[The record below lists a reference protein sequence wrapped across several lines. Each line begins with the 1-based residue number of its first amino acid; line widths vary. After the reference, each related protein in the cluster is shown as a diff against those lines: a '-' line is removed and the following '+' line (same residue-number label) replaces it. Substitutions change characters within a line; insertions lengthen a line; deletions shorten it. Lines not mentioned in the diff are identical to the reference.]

1 MDLELQEVA
10 GLLNVPETV
19 LLKWIS
25 EGKVPSYN
33 INGSY
38 RFNRQEIETWV
49 MTEKVSN
56 DPGLEELESLKPS
69 SGSLRY
75 NLFRALNNGDVFT
88 DIDADNKQSLIR
100 QTMKRLAPLLRL
112 DADVLY
118 ELFMDRENLVSTAV
132 GHGFAI
138 PHARDFLMTGHRDA
152 VAVVFLNT
160 PIPYGAL
167 DGQPVHTLFFLLASD
182 DKRHLALLSK
192 IAHLASTPSLLAQ
205 LAKKPQKTELLEI
218 IKDWETKLLHA

>member
-10 GLLNVPETV
+10 GLLNVPESV
-19 LLKWIS
+19 LLKWVTD
-25 EGKVPSYN
+25 GKVPSYN
-33 INGSY
+33 INGAY

-49 MTEKVSN
+49 LTQN
-56 DPGLEELESLKPS
+56 HLEEQETAKPS

-88 DIDADNKQSLIR
+88 DIEGDSKPAVIR
-100 QTMKRLAPLLRL
+100 ATMKRLAPTLRL
-112 DADVLY
+112 DAEVLF
-118 ELFMDRENLVSTAV
+118 ELFMDRESLVSTGV
-132 GHGFAI
+132 GNGLAI
-138 PHARDFLMTGHRDA
+138 PHARDFLMSGHRDA
-152 VAVVFLNT
+152 VAVVFLNN

-192 IAHLASTPSLLAQ
+192 IAHLASNPAMLKALS
-205 LAKKPQKTELLEI
+205 KKPQKPELLELV
-218 IKDWETKLLHA
+218 KEWETKLLFA

>member
-10 GLLNVPETV
+10 ELLNVPQNV
-19 LLKWIS
+19 LLKLVS
-25 EGKVPSYN
+25 DGKVPSYN

-38 RFNRQEIETWV
+38 RFNRQEIENWV
-49 MTEKVSN
+49 MTESPSF
-56 DPGLEELESLKPS
+56 DDQEAQKPS
-69 SGSLRY
+69 SGTLRY
-75 NLFRALNNGDVFT
+75 NLFRAINNGDVYS
-88 DIDADNKQSLIR
+88 DLEADNKESLIR
-100 QTMKRLAPLLRL
+100 KVMQRLAPTLKL

-132 GHGFAI
+132 GGGIAI
-138 PHARDFLMTGHRDA
+138 PHARDFLMAGHRDA
-152 VAVVFLNT
+152 VAVVFLNN

-192 IAHLASTPSLLAQ
+192 IAHLASTPELIAQ
-205 LAKKPQKTELLEI
+205 IARKPQKSEFLEI
-218 IKDWETKLLHA
+218 IKEWETKLLHA

>member
-10 GLLNVPETV
+10 GLLNVSETA
-19 LLKWIS
+19 LLKLVS

-33 INGSY
+33 INGSF

-49 MTEKVSN
+49 MSQKGTSADEKEAS
-56 DPGLEELESLKPS
+56 KPS

-88 DIDADNKQSLIR
+88 DIEVDNKPAVIR
-100 QTMKRLAPLLRL
+100 AGAKRLAPTLRL
-112 DADVLY
+112 DAEVLF
-118 ELFMDRENLVSTAV
+118 ELFMDRESLVPTAV
-132 GHGFAI
+132 GNGIAI
-138 PHARDFLMTGHRDA
+138 PHARDFLVAGHRDVVA
-152 VAVVFLNT
+152 VAFLHR
-160 PIPYGAL
+160 PIAYGAL

-192 IAHLASTPSLLAQ
+192 IAHLASDKSMKEA
-205 LAKKPQKTELLEI
+205 LAKRPHKAELLEL
-218 IKDWETKLLHA
+218 IKDWETKLLQA

>member
-19 LLKWIS
+19 LLKLVS

-38 RFNRQEIETWV
+38 RFSRQEIETWV
-49 MTEKVSN
+49 LQEKTSKE
-56 DPGLEELESLKPS
+56 PGYEELESLKPS
-69 SGSLRY
+69 SGSMRY
-75 NLFRALNNGDVFT
+75 NLFRAINNGDVFC

-118 ELFMDRENLVSTAV
+118 ELFMDRENLVPTAV

-138 PHARDFLMTGHRDA
+138 PHARDFLMEGHRDA
-152 VAVVFLNT
+152 VAVVFLQT
-160 PIPYGAL
+160 PIAYGAL
-167 DGQPVHTLFFLLASD
+167 DGKPVHTLFFLLASD

-192 IAHLASTPSLLAQ
+192 IAHLASTPSLIEE
-205 LAKKPQKTELLEI
+205 LAKKPQKAELLELV
-218 IKDWETKLLHA
+218 KSWETKLAHA

>member
-19 LLKWIS
+19 LLKLVA

-38 RFNRQEIETWV
+38 RFNRQEIEAWV
-49 MTEKVSN
+49 MSQQGHTSDEQE
-56 DPGLEELESLKPS
+56 GTRPS

-75 NLFRALNNGDVFT
+75 NLFRALNNGDVLT
-88 DIDADNKQSLIR
+88 DIDADSKQEVIR
-100 QTMKRLAPLLRL
+100 ACVKHLAPQLSL
-112 DADVLY
+112 DVEVLY
-118 ELFMDRENLVSTAV
+118 ELFMDRENLVPTAV
-132 GHGFAI
+132 GAGFAI
-138 PHARDFLMTGHRDA
+138 PHARDFLIAGHRDV
-152 VAVVFLNT
+152 VAVVFLDK

-167 DGQPVHTLFFLLASD
+167 DGLPVHTLFFLLASD

-192 IAHLASTPSLLAQ
+192 IAHLTATPSMLEK
-205 LAKKPQKTELLEI
+205 LAKKPHKAELLDLVKE
-218 IKDWETKLLHA
+218 WETKLLHA

>member
-10 GLLNVPETV
+10 GLLNVPENV
-19 LLKWIS
+19 LLKLVTD
-25 EGKVPSYN
+25 GKVPSYN
-33 INGSY
+33 INGSF

-49 MTEKVSN
+49 MTEKGPN
-56 DPGLEELESLKPS
+56 DELESLKPS
-69 SGSLRY
+69 TGSLRY

-88 DIDADNKQSLIR
+88 DIEADNKQSLIR
-100 QTMKRLAPLLRL
+100 QTMQRLAPSLKL

-132 GHGFAI
+132 GSGFAI
-138 PHARDFLMTGHRDA
+138 PHARDFLMAGHRDA

-160 PIPYGAL
+160 PINYGAL
-167 DGQPVHTLFFLLASD
+167 DGKPVHTLFFLLASD

-192 IAHLASTPSLLAQ
+192 IAHLSSSPAMLEL
-205 LAKKPQKTELLEI
+205 LAKKPQKMELLEI
-218 IKDWETKLLHA
+218 IKDWETQLLHA

>member
-19 LLKWIS
+19 LLKWVS

-33 INGSY
+33 INGAY
-38 RFNRQEIETWV
+38 RFNRQEIEAWV
-49 MTEKVSN
+49 MTAKVNTQS
-56 DPGLEELESLKPS
+56 DDEEQETARPS
-69 SGSLRY
+69 SGSLRF

-88 DIDADNKQSLIR
+88 DIDADTKDAVIR
-100 QTMKRLAPLLRL
+100 STMKHLAPQLKL
-112 DADVLY
+112 DNEVLY
-118 ELFMDRENLVSTAV
+118 ELFMDRENLVPTAV

-138 PHARDFLMTGHRDA
+138 PHARDFLMAGHRD
-152 VAVVFLNT
+152 VVTVVFLNR
-160 PIPYGAL
+160 PIAYGAL

-192 IAHLASTPSLLAQ
+192 IAHLASTPSMLEK
-205 LAKKPQKTELLEI
+205 LAKKPHKSELLDV
-218 IKDWETKLLHA
+218 IKEWETKLLHA

>member
-10 GLLNVPETV
+10 GLLNVPENV
-19 LLKWIS
+19 LLKWVS
-25 EGKVPSYN
+25 DGKVPSYN

-49 MTEKVSN
+49 MTEKVSK
-56 DPGLEELESLKPS
+56 DVGVDELEGLKPS

-88 DIDADNKQSLIR
+88 DIEADNKQSLIR
-100 QTMKRLAPLLRL
+100 QTMQRLAPTLRL

-132 GHGFAI
+132 GNGFAI

-152 VAVVFLNT
+152 VAVVFLNK
-160 PIPYGAL
+160 PIAYGAL

-192 IAHLASTPSLLAQ
+192 IAHLASTPALLKQ
-205 LAKKPQKTELLEI
+205 LAKKPQKAELLEV
-218 IKDWETKLLHA
+218 IKEWETQLLHT